1 MKPETLTRLL
11 EMGGDVAQRHK
22 FLLDATQGMSAD
34 AIVYLVQAAATTE
47 KQTVSHSMVRLLSKL
62 ARHAE
67 TGIQTRRA
75 MADRSLRDTV
85 TRLVSEW
92 TLADPNPEAY
102 RAVLEEASRTAATGP
117 NAAASGRALDCE
129 PDRIVKIAL
138 EIGAVGNT
146 VWRAVDR
153 LEREGRAGYVLDLL
167 ADAPD
172 RAAATEIVRHL
183 AEGGSLKRLITA
195 ERVDF
200 ATAER
205 IIERAGAIAVPVVLN
220 GAAEVSDARR
230 REHVYDLV
238 AVIGDVAPPLVARR
252 LAETN
257 RPGAWPTVER
267 DLIALLGRLSHDG
280 ALPAGV
286 ELLQYLQHP
295 DAQVRREAVKVML
308 RSGGAARDEALVAG
322 VDDSDSRI
330 VYLALTAAC
339 ERCPRHAV
347 SRIRLRVER
356 SELDPSLRA
365 LGIRAAATV
374 RTPDTLGWLASRVIK
389 ASRLLGRPS
398 LLPATPETVAAVTA
412 IAAGWRNDPAAAQV
426 VTLAHEEPRS
436 AVSCRH
442 AWPTVAAGE
451 RLMSDPIRFLT
462 SFVQSLSTMALYG
475 EKHPARERSVDRSFE
490 VLRDL
495 QAVDAS
501 PQFTFLGDETV
512 YGQVSLRDM
521 RDWEWAARLGNAG
534 VQRLEFAPDVTR
546 DEYEEFL
553 EEVLARLALT
563 AIDTSEMRTTRRT
576 TIKFGAI
583 GVRGE
588 SREVRPIVEA
598 KISMATLGLSL
609 HEEAAAVEWMHDEV
623 SDHGTLPLAE
633 AEAVVRSLSLAMH
646 GESEMMIPLLEMRE
660 FDEYTTTHSLNVAV
674 LTMALAEYLE
684 LSAREVRA
692 LRRGRIAAR
701 PWQGARAVRH
711 LEQARQ
717 AHRRGA
723 RGDAAPHRRGRAD
736 HPHQRSRARPR
747 RRRRVRTPHH
757 DQRRGVS
764 ELPLPPRLSSRQ
776 QAGARLRRVRRAAHA
791 SSVPRRLGIR
801 SRARLRRKARRH

>member
-1 MKPETLTRLL
+1 MSLIEADPSSGPADARARGDAGTAVSPPAGTHSRVTPALGGPAVLTRELGDFLIELSIALHKHAIYPTGHPLLDGAADSVTRTLWGLLAEHPILSMGVARRQLVIEGVATDPHHPLLQELAQRLHRHHLGAIKFERGVERSELSNFLVTLAVDAGRTAQGIGLSPETLAARWAHIRAFPLTYDRLELLDDETGAPAENQMAAGRAAQLWVGLATAALAAESVNSAGFDADAPLEPVAVAKAIDEHQREQAYDQVIVGYMLQIANELTSDGTAASAHESAALQNRISKMVGALKPETLTRLL

-117 NAAASGRALDCE
+117 NAAASSRALDCE

-426 VTLAHEEPRS
+426 VTLAMKSRDPQYR
-436 AVSCRH
+436 
-442 AWPTVAAGE
+442 AAM
-451 RLMSDPIRFLT
+451 R
-462 SFVQSLSTMALYG
+462 
-475 EKHPARERSVDRSFE
+475 
-490 VLRDL
+490 
-495 QAVDAS
+495 
-501 PQFTFLGDETV
+501 
-512 YGQVSLRDM
+512 GQ
-521 RDWEWAARLGNAG
+521 
-534 VQRLEFAPDVTR
+534 
-546 DEYEEFL
+546 
-553 EEVLARLALT
+553 
-563 AIDTSEMRTTRRT
+563 
-576 TIKFGAI
+576 
-583 GVRGE
+583 
-588 SREVRPIVEA
+588 
-598 KISMATLGLSL
+598 
-609 HEEAAAVEWMHDEV
+609 
-623 SDHGTLPLAE
+623 
-633 AEAVVRSLSLAMH
+633 
-646 GESEMMIPLLEMRE
+646 
-660 FDEYTTTHSLNVAV
+660 
-674 LTMALAEYLE
+674 
-684 LSAREVRA
+684 
-692 LRRGRIAAR
+692 
-701 PWQGARAVRH
+701 
-711 LEQARQ
+711 
-717 AHRRGA
+717 
-723 RGDAAPHRRGRAD
+723 
-736 HPHQRSRARPR
+736 
-747 RRRRVRTPHH
+747 
-757 DQRRGVS
+757 
-764 ELPLPPRLSSRQ
+764 PLP
-776 QAGARLRRVRRAAHA
+776 QASA
-791 SSVPRRLGIR
+791 S
-801 SRARLRRKARRH
+801 